1 MTIKNT
7 LALTAFA
14 IATVS
19 GTAAAQST
27 GQSSGQINF
36 SGNITTAPCSVDGDN
51 VNQTVA
57 LGSIST
63 NIFSGVGSQST
74 AKDFQINLTG
84 CNTTTLK
91 TAQITFSGTP
101 DDTDPNLLKL
111 TPGMPGA
118 GAAQNVAVG
127 LYDVYNNQ
135 ALALNAKSGA
145 IPLQSGLSV
154 LPFRAYYQQTA
165 ANVAAGSANASAQFT
180 ISYN

>member
-1 MTIKNT
+1 MTVKNT
-7 LALTAFA
+7 LALAAFA
-14 IATVS
+14 IATAS
-19 GTAAAQST
+19 GTAAAQSN
-27 GQSSGQINF
+27 GQINF
-36 SGNITTAPCSVDGDN
+36 SGNITEAPCSIDGDN
-51 VNQTVA
+51 VNQTVE

-63 NIFSGVGSQST
+63 NIFNGVGSQST

-84 CNTTTLK
+84 CNTATLK

-101 DDTDPNLLKL
+101 DGTNPDLLKVGS
-111 TPGMPGA
+111 GMP

-127 LYDVYNNQ
+127 LYDVYNNKT
-135 ALALNAKSGA
+135 LALNAESDA